1 MSKGIVAK
9 RYAVALFQLAK
20 EQNVID
26 QIENELLVVK
36 EVFTMNQEL
45 INVFNHPKVTNEAKK
60 SIIKEAFSGL
70 SQQVVNTLYLLVDRH
85 RVDVVTEIVDY
96 FVQSAN
102 EARGTEDAIVYSV
115 RPLSDSELSAI
126 SASFAK
132 KIGKTSL
139 RLQNVVDSK
148 LIGGVKLR
156 IGNRIYDGSISGKLE
171 RIERQLVANRS

>member
-1 MSKGIVAK
+1 MSNGMVAK

-36 EVFTMNQEL
+36 EVFTTNQEL
-45 INVFNHPKVTNEAKK
+45 IDVLNHPKVTNEAKK
-60 SIIKEAFSGL
+60 SIVKEAFGSL

-85 RVDVVTEIVDY
+85 RVDVVTEIVNH

-102 EARGTEDAIVYSV
+102 EVRGTEDAIVYSV
-115 RPLSDSELSAI
+115 RPLSDTELSAI
-126 SASFAK
+126 STSFAK
-132 KIGKTSL
+132 KIGKNSL
-139 RLQNVVDSK
+139 RLQNVVDAK

-156 IGNRIYDGSISGKLE
+156 IGNRIYDGSVSGKLE
-171 RIERQLVANRS
+171 RIERQLVANRL